1 MPKALSKEIRKDGEM
16 FLGSWPVFQDD
27 ILKIRVTEFLET

>member
-1 MPKALSKEIRKDGEM
+1 MPKALRRSEKNGEM

-27 ILKIRVTEFLET
+27 SLEIRVTEFLET